1 MIADAMRENYRRA
14 KWALVLRGLIGIVL
28 GVLILVHPLASIAAF
43 ALVIA
48 LWALF
53 DGIVRVVQAFELKSV
68 MSDWWLL
75 LVGGV
80 VGILFGIAA
89 LYFYPA
95 LSLTFAVVWIAI
107 WLTTTGAIGA
117 YVGTQERRAGLSSGW
132 TLTWGIIG
140 IIVGILSFIYPAVTL
155 AVLMGLIAI
164 FGIVGGIAM
173 LVGAGRLERIERN
186 FTHAAHAAG
195 RD

>member
-1 MIADAMRENYRRA
+1 MIADSLREGYHRA
-14 KWALVLRGLIGIVL
+14 KWALVLRGLVGIVI
-28 GVLILVHPLASIAAF
+28 GVLIMVRPLASVAAF

-53 DGIVRVVQAFELKSV
+53 DGIVRVVHAFELKSV
-68 MSDWWLL
+68 MSDWWIL

-95 LSLTFAVVWIAI
+95 LSLTFAIVWIAI
-107 WLTTTGAIGA
+107 WLITTGAIGA
-117 YVGTQERRAGLSSGW
+117 YVATQERRAGLSSGW
-132 TLTWGIIG
+132 TMTWGIVG

-173 LVGAGRLERIERN
+173 LIGAGRLQRVERG